1 MIIEAESLLEY
12 EIDVDE
18 LRRDM
23 EEEYVAA
30 MYSGFPMAIMDLT
43 DVERLSDQELV
54 KLAQENGVDLRAYTV

>member
-1 MIIEAESLLEY
+1 MEY

-23 EEEYVAA
+23 EEDFAAA
-30 MYSGFPMAIMDLT
+30 MCCGFPMAIMDLA

-54 KLAQENGVDLRAYTV
+54 KLAQENGVDLRAYIV

>member
-1 MIIEAESLLEY
+1 MEY

-30 MYSGFPMAIMDLT
+30 MYSGFPMAIMDIT
-43 DVERLSDQELV
+43 EVERLSDQELIE
-54 KLAQENGVDLRAYTV
+54 LAQENGVELRPYIV